1 MEIKITITSAEDVA
15 QAQKVFAALTGEV
28 EQVAVEAPK
37 PAKPK
42 ATAKPKTTSKK
53 QDKPLPTIEEVQE
66 RVDELDAKGLK
77 KVIVNMFR
85 DYFKG
90 RLSELKPSQYP
101 EVLERLSLIEKI
113 AEDDAAFEEKEK
125 AVDEAPTKNVT
136 KAELEAKFKELL
148 DDHRAKLKEL
158 LTKFEAQKLSNLDAS
173 QYAAFY
179 EELEAI

>member
-15 QAQKVFAALTGEV
+15 QAKKVFVALAGEV

-37 PAKPK
+37 QAKPK
-42 ATAKPKTTSKK
+42 ATAKTKTAPKKAA
-53 QDKPLPTIEEVQE
+53 KPVLTIEEVQE
-66 RVDELDAKGLK
+66 RVDELDAKGLEK
-77 KVIVNMFR
+77 EIISMFR
-85 DYFKG
+85 DHFKS

-101 EVLERLSLIEKI
+101 EVLERLALIEKI
-113 AEDDAAFEEKEK
+113 AEDDAAYEETEK
-125 AVDEAPTKNVT
+125 AVDEAPT

-148 DDHRAKLKEL
+148 DEHRERLREL